1 MDKFAW
7 FEIGPERTL
16 LRVSP
21 PQTLETIRE
30 EYPDAKEV
38 HFLWEAKM
46 ILGLPFNERQA
57 YIDKTP
63 AEQQEQLKAEIK
75 RQWEK
80 RKCKP

>member
-1 MDKFAW
+1 
-7 FEIGPERTL
+7 
-16 LRVSP
+16 
-21 PQTLETIRE
+21 
-30 EYPDAKEV
+30 
-38 HFLWEAKM
+38 M

-75 RQWEK
+75 RQWEE